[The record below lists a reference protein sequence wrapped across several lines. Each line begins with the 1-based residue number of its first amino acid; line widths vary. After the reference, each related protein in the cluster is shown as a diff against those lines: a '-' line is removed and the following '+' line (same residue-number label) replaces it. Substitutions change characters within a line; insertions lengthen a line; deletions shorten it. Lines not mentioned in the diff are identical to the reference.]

1 MFERFDELARRVIV
15 LAHQAAQSLNHDHV
29 GTEHLLLGTV
39 DVDEIVI
46 RVLESHGIGN
56 DAVRQQIEGAVGVG
70 AEPATGHIPFTPRA
84 KKSLE
89 LALREANSLGHKEIR
104 PVHMMLGILRE
115 REGIAVRALADLG
128 LDIDE
133 LIANISDEYSRKYT
147 KDQPSGPE

>member
-1 MFERFDELARRVIV
+1 MITLGPSTFFWELWTGGRDRRQGSRITRGS
-15 LAHQAAQSLNHDHV
+15 A
-29 GTEHLLLGTV
+29 TTPF
-39 DVDEIVI
+39 
-46 RVLESHGIGN
+46 GN
-56 DAVRQQIEGAVGVG
+56 RSKVRLGVG